1 MEIAVASGKGGV
13 GKTTV
18 SMVLASFY
26 AERGHDVAILDCDVE
41 EPNVNLGLGA
51 KGCAADKGGVYVP
64 SVDDGKCTGCGKCS
78 ELCEYSAI
86 VLIKGKPLVLPLMCH
101 SCGGCALVCPE
112 GAITEVWREI
122 GFVEQGSASGI
133 KYAGGKLNIGEPM
146 SPPLIKE
153 VKKKYSACK
162 IRIIDSPPGTSCP
175 VIESVRDSDFLLLV
189 AEPTKFGLNDLELAA
204 GMAEALAIP
213 YGVVLNRA
221 MEGQDMVDDFC
232 SKRNIALIAEIPED
246 RRIAVAYSN
255 GDCVSFIRN
264 NYASELEKITRH
276 IENNSRGRI

>member
-18 SMVLASFY
+18 SVSLASFY
-26 AERGHDVAILDCDVE
+26 ADRGFDVALLDCDVE
-41 EPNVNLGLGA
+41 EPNVNLFLGA
-51 KGCAADKGGVYVP
+51 GIDLEKKGGVYIP
-64 SVDDGKCTGCGKCS
+64 SVENTKCTGCGKCS
-78 ELCEYSAI
+78 EHCKFSAI

-122 GFVEQGSASGI
+122 GSVEQGVSSGI

-153 VKKKYSACK
+153 VKKRQSSAR

-175 VIESVRDSDFLLLV
+175 VIESVRDADFLLLV
-189 AEPTKFGLNDLELAA
+189 AEPTRFGLNDLELAA
-204 GMAEALAIP
+204 GMAIALRVP
-213 YGVVLNRA
+213 FGVVLNRA
-221 MEGQDMVDDFC
+221 VSGQDLVKKFC
-232 SKRNIALIAEIPED
+232 AVRNIPLIAEIPED
-246 RRIAVAYSN
+246 REIAVAYSN
-255 GDCVSFIRN
+255 GDCVSFIKA
-264 NYASELEKITRH
+264 NYASELDKIAAH
-276 IENNSRGRI
+276 IENNSRGNI

>member
-18 SMVLASFY
+18 SVTLASFFADKGY
-26 AERGHDVAILDCDVE
+26 DAALLDCDVE
-41 EPNVNLGLGA
+41 EPNVNLFLGA
-51 KGCAADKGGVYVP
+51 EGCADDKGGVYVP

-78 ELCEYSAI
+78 ELCGYSAI

-122 GFVEQGSASGI
+122 GIVEQGAASGI
-133 KYAGGKLNIGEPM
+133 KYAGGRLNIGEPM

-153 VKKKYSACK
+153 VKKRHSGAA

-175 VIESVRDSDFLLLV
+175 VIESIRDADFLLLV
-189 AEPTKFGLNDLELAA
+189 AEPTRFGLNDLELAA
-204 GMAEALAIP
+204 GMAEALGVP
-213 YGVVLNRA
+213 FGVVLNRA
-221 MEGQDMVDDFC
+221 VSGQDMVKDFC
-232 SKRNIALIAEIPED
+232 SARNIPLITEIPED
-246 RRIAVAYSN
+246 REIAVAYSN
-255 GDCVSFIRN
+255 GDCVSFIKK
-264 NYASELEKITRH
+264 NYPQQMEKIAEH
-276 IENNSRGRI
+276 IKNNSRVRV